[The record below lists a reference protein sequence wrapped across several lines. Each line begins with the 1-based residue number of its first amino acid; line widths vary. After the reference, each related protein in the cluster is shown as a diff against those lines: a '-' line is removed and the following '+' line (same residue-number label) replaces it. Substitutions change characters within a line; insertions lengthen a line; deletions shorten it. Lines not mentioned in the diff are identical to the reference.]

1 MVRKHHCI
9 VIIITNTLKVK
20 VAKALCKDF
29 PVRYVVAKASE
40 LKDILTGEEDE
51 DFSGELELDEDVDAS
66 HE

>member
-1 MVRKHHCI
+1 M
-9 VIIITNTLKVK
+9 K

-40 LKDILTGEEDE
+40 LKDILTGEEEDE
-51 DFSGELELDEDVDAS
+51 DLSGELELDEDVDDAS